1 MVTIA
6 TTFLLD
12 EALVIRSALEGSGIP
27 SFIPDEFMA
36 QNELPAITASGGVR
50 VQVADENAA
59 AARRVLAAFK

>member
-12 EALVIRSALEGSGIP
+12 EALVIQSALEGSGIP

-50 VQVADENAA
+50 VQVADENAE